1 MRLEAPNFDKD
12 TVEQMFHA
20 TEYSG
25 IPGTNAAMLKNMRIP
40 LWHVSKHLSRG
51 VIRLLIMGVISVITF
66 SAWHLAAWNFAFP
79 TVAER
84 ILWRICTITTF
95 ILPFAFVSIQSF
107 VWIRFRFFYGFKHFA
122 GSVLGLRPSVLS
134 IGALLYGIARL
145 YLIIE
150 VFISLRYVPVGV
162 YDNVQWSNYIPHF

>member
-1 MRLEAPNFDKD
+1 
-12 TVEQMFHA
+12 
-20 TEYSG
+20 
-25 IPGTNAAMLKNMRIP
+25 
-40 LWHVSKHLSRG
+40 
-51 VIRLLIMGVISVITF
+51 MGVISVITF

-84 ILWRICTITTF
+84 IIWRICTITTF